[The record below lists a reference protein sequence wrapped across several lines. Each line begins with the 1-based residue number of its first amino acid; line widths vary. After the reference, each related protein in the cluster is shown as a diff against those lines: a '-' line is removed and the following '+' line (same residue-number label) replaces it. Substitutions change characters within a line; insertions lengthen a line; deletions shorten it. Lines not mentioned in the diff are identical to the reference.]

1 MAEPRREF
9 ELTIEKLV
17 YGGDGLGRVEGRVV
31 LAPFTLPGERVVV
44 EPVSERGG
52 LLRARVKEVIQPSP
66 ERVAAPCPYF
76 GRCGGCHYQHAPYE
90 FQLVAK
96 LGILRE
102 ELRRLGKI
110 EPPEDITVVSGEP
123 WNYRNRAQ
131 FHIEGHRLGYLEMRS
146 HKLCGIDYCPISSP
160 RINEVINTLI
170 GMLQDGRWPR
180 FIR

>member
-1 MAEPRREF
+1 
-9 ELTIEKLV
+9 
-17 YGGDGLGRVEGRVV
+17 
-31 LAPFTLPGERVVV
+31 
-44 EPVSERGG
+44 
-52 LLRARVKEVIQPSP
+52 
-66 ERVAAPCPYF
+66 
-76 GRCGGCHYQHAPYE
+76 E

-131 FHIEGHRLGYLEMRS
+131 FHIEGRRLGYLEMRS
-146 HKLCGIDYCPISSP
+146 HKLCGIDHCPISSP

-180 FIR
+180 FIRSLEVFTDEKQVQLNVLETDRPIARRFCEWSAERLPGRVDGARD